1 MMSWMI
7 QDVNI
12 LKTMNKPSFYNI
24 SWTVTEEEYRA
35 DPALS
40 YSTLA
45 KYERSGF
52 NELNTLFDRID
63 TPSLTFGS
71 AVDSLITGGEEEFN
85 NRFIVADFPVVPPST
100 LTLVKQLF
108 ANYHTKYDKLD
119 DIPDKDIID
128 LTEVFKF
135 YPNWRPQTRAKVI
148 KEQGSEF
155 YRLLYLA
162 KDKTVLDSHMYQDIL
177 KAVNALK
184 TSEATKWY
192 FQADNPFENIER
204 LYQLKFK
211 TKLNGIMYRNM
222 ADLIIVDHDA
232 QTVQPVDL
240 KTSSKKEWDFFKSFI
255 DWRYDIQARLYWRII
270 RAVMDSDEYFKD
282 FKLLPYQFI
291 VINKVTL
298 TPLVWGFPLTDAVG
312 TIKVGKNNQI
322 ELRDPCMI
330 GEELSYYLD
339 IKPKVPVGINTAGVN
354 DLATWLDKL

>member
-1 MMSWMI
+1 
-7 QDVNI
+7 
-12 LKTMNKPSFYNI
+12 MNKVSFYNI
-24 SWTVTEEEYRA
+24 SWAVTEEEYRA

-40 YSTLA
+40 YSTLS

-52 NELNTLFDRID
+52 NDLDSLFDRIE

-71 AVDSLITGGEEEFN
+71 AVDSLITGSRKEFDE
-85 NRFIVADFPVVPPST
+85 RFVVADFPVMSPSV
-100 LTLVKQLF
+100 LQIVKQLF
-108 ANYHTKYDKLD
+108 ANFNKKYDKLN

-128 LTEVFKF
+128 LTEVVKF
-135 YPNWRPQTRAKVI
+135 YPNWRPQTRAKAI
-148 KEQGSEF
+148 KEQGEQY

-162 KDKTVLDSHMYQDIL
+162 KDKTVLDSQMYQDVL
-177 KAVNALK
+177 KTVDALH

-192 FQADNPFENIER
+192 FQEDNPFENIER

-211 TKLNGIMYRNM
+211 ANLNGIMYRCM

-232 QTVQPVDL
+232 KTVQPVDL

-270 RAVMDSDEYFKD
+270 RACMDADEYFKG

-291 VINKVTL
+291 VANRATL
-298 TPLVWGFPLTDAVG
+298 VPLVWGFPLTESVG
-312 TIKVGKNNQI
+312 TLRVGRQDQI

-339 IKPKVPVGINTAGVN
+339 NRPKVPAGINIVGVN

>member
-1 MMSWMI
+1 
-7 QDVNI
+7 
-12 LKTMNKPSFYNI
+12 MNKPSFYDI
-24 SWTVTEEEYRA
+24 SWAVTEETYRV

-40 YSTLA
+40 YSTLS

-52 NELNTLFDRID
+52 NDLDMLFDRIE

-71 AVDSLITGGEEEFN
+71 AVDSLITGGRKEFDE
-85 NRFIVADFPVVPPST
+85 RFIVADFAAIQPSI
-100 LTLVKQLF
+100 LTIVEHLF
-108 ANYHTKYDKLD
+108 ANYHEKYDKLE

-128 LTEVFKF
+128 FTEAVKF
-135 YPNWRPQTRAKVI
+135 HPNWKPQTRAKII
-148 KEQGSEF
+148 KEQGTQF

-162 KDKTVLDSHMYQDIL
+162 KDKTVLDSQMYQDVL
-177 KAVNALK
+177 NTVDALK
-184 TSEATKWY
+184 TSKATKWY
-192 FQADNPFENIER
+192 FQEDNPFENIER

-211 TKLNGIMYRNM
+211 ANLNGIMYRCM

-232 QTVQPVDL
+232 KTVQPVDL

-270 RAVMDSDEYFKD
+270 RAVMDADEYFRG

-291 VINKVTL
+291 VANKSTL
-298 TPLVWGFPLTDAVG
+298 VPLVWGFPFTESVG
-312 TIKVGKNNQI
+312 TLRVGKQNQI

-330 GEELSYYLD
+330 GEELSFYLD
-339 IKPKVPVGINTAGVN
+339 NRPKVPVGINTEGVN

>member
-1 MMSWMI
+1 
-7 QDVNI
+7 
-12 LKTMNKPSFYNI
+12 MNKPSFYNI
-24 SWTVTEEEYRA
+24 SWDVTEETYRA

-40 YSTLA
+40 YSTLS

-52 NELNTLFDRID
+52 NDLDTLFDKIE

-71 AVDSLITGGEEEFN
+71 AVDSIITGGRKEFDE
-85 NRFIVADFPVVPPST
+85 RFIVADFPALPPST
-100 LTLVKQLF
+100 FTMVKQLF
-108 ANYHTKYDKLD
+108 ANYHKEHDKLE

-128 LTEVFKF
+128 LTEVVKF
-135 YPNWRPQTRAKVI
+135 YPNWKPQTRAKVI
-148 KEQGSEF
+148 KEQGAQF

-162 KDKTVLDSHMYQDIL
+162 KDKTVLDSQMYQDVL
-177 KAVNALK
+177 NTVDALH
-184 TSEATKWY
+184 TSEATRWY
-192 FQADNPFENIER
+192 FQEDNPFENIER

-211 TKLNGIMYRNM
+211 AKLNGIMYRCM

-232 QTVQPVDL
+232 KTVQPVDL

-270 RAVMDSDEYFKD
+270 RAVMDADEYFKD

-291 VINKVTL
+291 VANRTTL
-298 TPLVWGFPLTDAVG
+298 VPLVWGFPLTDSVG
-312 TIKVGKNNQI
+312 TLRIGKQAQI

-330 GEELSYYLD
+330 GEELSFYLD
-339 IKPKVPVGINTAGVN
+339 NRPKVPVGIKTAGVN

>member
-1 MMSWMI
+1 
-7 QDVNI
+7 
-12 LKTMNKPSFYNI
+12 MNKPSFYNI

-177 KAVNALK
+177 KTVNALK

-232 QTVQPVDL
+232 KTVQPVDL

-255 DWRYDIQARLYWRII
+255 DWRY
-270 RAVMDSDEYFKD
+270 EK
-282 FKLLPYQFI
+282 
-291 VINKVTL
+291 
-298 TPLVWGFPLTDAVG
+298 
-312 TIKVGKNNQI
+312 
-322 ELRDPCMI
+322 
-330 GEELSYYLD
+330 
-339 IKPKVPVGINTAGVN
+339 
-354 DLATWLDKL
+354 